1 MREQNRLNNFYKELQ
16 TIHIRYFPDWRFGQ
30 LMSNFFGWLAS
41 EKDVDT
47 FFPEEDEM
55 IEYIREYTE
64 SLGNEIIS

>member
-1 MREQNRLNNFYKELQ
+1 MRNSNRLYDFYKELQ
-16 TIHIRYFPDWRFGQ
+16 AIHIRYFPDWRFGQ
-30 LMSNFFGWLAS
+30 LMSNFFSWLTS
-41 EKDVDT
+41 EKDVDI